1 MSDATQEYL
10 TFIIN
15 EEEYGISI
23 LAVQEI
29 RVWSAVTDMPNTP
42 DYVKGVI
49 NLRGVIVPIIDLRQ
63 RFSNVE
69 AEYNENTVVIVLKEV
84 INEQTV
90 IIGIVVDAVS
100 DVYKF
105 STQEIKSSPDF
116 GAAIDNHFINGMAT
130 HKDNIIILLDSKKLL
145 DIKELYQSSK
155 QLEQLAS

>member
-29 RVWSAVTDMPNTP
+29 RVWTAVTDMPNTP

-63 RFSNVE
+63 RFSNIE
-69 AEYNENTVVIVLKEV
+69 AEYNENTVVIVLKET
-84 INEQTV
+84 INDQTV
-90 IIGIVVDAVS
+90 IIGVVVDAVS

-105 STQEIKSSPDF
+105 SNSDLKTSPDF
-116 GAAIDNHFINGMAT
+116 GAAIDNRFIDGMAT
-130 HKDNIIILLDSKKLL
+130 HKDKIIILLDSKKLL

-155 QLEQLAS
+155 QLSQLAS